1 MRRVL
6 LAEPEHFV
14 IEEVPIPTPGD
25 LDVIVQ
31 VERSG
36 ICGSDVH
43 IYHGTSPL
51 KPPVVLGH
59 EFVGTVHSVGKEV
72 EGFQVG
78 DRVIVEPGVPCGDCT
93 YCDSGRYN
101 LCPRQY
107 TIGGYRHHDGGY
119 ADCVRVPAKNL
130 IPMPEGMSFEV
141 AAMVEPVACAMHAL
155 DVAHVQPGD
164 TVLVMGVGTIGL
176 LVLQAARMAGA
187 TTVIAVDIVPERLS
201 LAAEL
206 GADAVVN
213 AGEVDLVPWVL
224 ETYGEGGINR
234 IFDTVSN
241 SRSLNQALAMIR
253 RGGRIIDVGVAT
265 ERVEL
270 DLNSFLGEIELTGM
284 NMYVRRNFEEAIA
297 AITGGQIRVDPLI
310 SRSYPLGR
318 ILEAYDAVLHERDRV
333 IKVMLA
339 PQLG

>member
-6 LAEPEHFV
+6 LAEAEKFV
-14 IEEVPIPTPGD
+14 VQEVPIPEPGEK
-25 LDVIVQ
+25 DVIVQ

-43 IYHGTSPL
+43 IYHGISPL

-59 EFVGTVHSVGKEV
+59 EFVGTVYAMGAEV
-72 EGFQVG
+72 EGFEVG
-78 DRVIVEPGVPCGDCT
+78 DRIIVEPGVPCGNCT

-119 ADCVRVPAKNL
+119 ADYVRVPARNL

-155 DVAHVQPGD
+155 DVAQIQPGD
-164 TVLVMGVGTIGL
+164 TVLVLGVGTIGL
-176 LVLQAARMAGA
+176 LVSQAARMAGA
-187 TTVIAVDIVPERLS
+187 ATVIAVDVVPERLA

-206 GADAVVN
+206 GADATVN
-213 AGEVDLVPWVL
+213 AREVDLVPWAL
-224 ETYGEGGINR
+224 ETYGEGGIHR
-234 IFDTVSN
+234 VFDTVSN
-241 SRSLNQALAMIR
+241 GRSINQALSIVR
-253 RGGRIIDVGVAT
+253 RGGRVIDVGVAT
-265 ERVEL
+265 EPVEL
-270 DLNSFLGEIELTGM
+270 NLNSFLTEIELTGM

-318 ILEAYDAVLHERDRV
+318 ILDAYEAVLHERDQV

-339 PQLG
+339 PQMG